1 MVEARSRK
9 ERLEAKGRRVK
20 AKLLQEILVPERII
34 LSIIPF
40 ILILWLVGSITNLS
54 RNWSLQQEVNE
65 RKAELAY
72 LELQVDSY
80 ELENQYYSS
89 EEYQELAARRLQ
101 NKILKGETLVYLP
114 SNSERAKRR
123 HRDATDEEKRI
134 KNEKT
139 NFDQWLSFLFN
150 L

>member
-20 AKLLQEILVPERII
+20 AKLLQEILVPERIV

-54 RNWSLQQEVNE
+54 RNWGLQQEVNE

-101 NKILKGETLVYLP
+101 NKIFKGETLVYLP
-114 SNSERAKRR
+114 PNSERVKRR

>member
-9 ERLEAKGRRVK
+9 ERLEAKGRRVR

-34 LSIIPF
+34 LSIVPF
-40 ILILWLVGSITNLS
+40 LLILWLVGSITNLS
-54 RNWSLQQEVNE
+54 RNWGLQQEVNE

-80 ELENQYYSS
+80 ELENQYYAS

-101 NKILKGETLVYLP
+101 NKMFSGEKLVYLP
-114 SNSERAKRR
+114 KNTERAKNR
-123 HRDATDEEKRI
+123 HRSATNEENRI

>member
-34 LSIIPF
+34 LSIVPF
-40 ILILWLVGSITNLS
+40 LLILWLVGSITNLS
-54 RNWSLQQEVNE
+54 RNWGLQQEVNE

-80 ELENQYYSS
+80 ELENQYYAS

-101 NKILKGETLVYLP
+101 NKMFSGEKLVYLP
-114 SNSERAKRR
+114 KNTERAKNR
-123 HRDATDEEKRI
+123 HRSATNEENRI

>member
-40 ILILWLVGSITNLS
+40 LLILWLVGSITNLS
-54 RNWSLQQEVNE
+54 RNWGLQQEVNE

-80 ELENQYYSS
+80 ELENQYYAS

-101 NKILKGETLVYLP
+101 NKIFSGEKLVYLP
-114 SNSERAKRR
+114 KNTERAKNR
-123 HRDATDEEKRI
+123 HRSATNEENRI

>member
-54 RNWSLQQEVNE
+54 RNWGLQQEVNE
-65 RKAELAY
+65 KKPNLHT
-72 LELQVDSY
+72 L
-80 ELENQYYSS
+80 SS
-89 EEYQELAARRLQ
+89 KWIRMNLRISIILLKSTKNWLRVVF
-101 NKILKGETLVYLP
+101 KIK
-114 SNSERAKRR
+114 
-123 HRDATDEEKRI
+123 
-134 KNEKT
+134 
-139 NFDQWLSFLFN
+139 F
-150 L
+150 

>member
-34 LSIIPF
+34 LSIVPF
-40 ILILWLVGSITNLS
+40 LLVLWLVGSITNLS
-54 RNWSLQQEVNE
+54 RNWGLQQEVNE

-80 ELENQYYSS
+80 ELENQYYAS

-101 NKILKGETLVYLP
+101 NKMFSGEKLVYLP
-114 SNSERAKRR
+114 KNTERAKNR
-123 HRDATDEEKRI
+123 HRSATNEENRI

>member
-9 ERLEAKGRRVK
+9 ERLEAKGRRMK
-20 AKLLQEILVPERII
+20 AKILQEILVPEKI
-34 LSIIPF
+34 LLSFVPV
-40 ILILWLVGSITNLS
+40 LLALWLVGSISNLS
-54 RNWSLQQEVNE
+54 RNWGLQQEVNE

-101 NKILKGETLVYLP
+101 NKMLSGEKLVYLP
-114 SNSERAKRR
+114 KNSERAKNR
-123 HRDATDEEKRI
+123 HRAATNEENRI

-150 L
+150 I